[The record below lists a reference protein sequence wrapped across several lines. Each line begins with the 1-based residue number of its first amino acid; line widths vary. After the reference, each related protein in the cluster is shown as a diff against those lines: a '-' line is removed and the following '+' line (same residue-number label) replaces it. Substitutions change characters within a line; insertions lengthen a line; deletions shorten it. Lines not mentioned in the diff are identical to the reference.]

1 MNRSAITDP
10 LEVVARLIQAIE
22 TGDVDAA
29 RTLYDPSVRIWHNT
43 DGLTQTVAENLE
55 TLRQLVAVTTERRYD
70 DVRRYA
76 FDKGGG
82 TTGVVEQHVLR
93 ATFVSGRTL
102 ELTACLVI
110 DVVDGRIT
118 ALDEYFD
125 SAALSAR
132 SRNAGQ

>member
-1 MNRSAITDP
+1 MPPSATTDP
-10 LEVVARLIQAIE
+10 LDVVSGLITAIE
-22 TGDVDAA
+22 TGDVGAA
-29 RTLYDPSVRIWHNT
+29 RAIYHPKVTIWHNT
-43 DGLTQTVAENLE
+43 DGLTQTVEENLE

-82 TTGVVEQHVLR
+82 VTGVVEQHVLR
-93 ATFVSGRTL
+93 ATFVNGRTL
-102 ELTACLVI
+102 ELSACLIV

-132 SRNAGQ
+132 SRTAGQ

>member
-1 MNRSAITDP
+1 MERSTTTDP
-10 LEVVARLIQAIE
+10 LEVVARLIRAIE

-29 RTLYDPSVRIWHNT
+29 RAIYDPSVAIWHNT
-43 DGLTQTVAENLE
+43 DGLTQTVGENLE
-55 TLRQLVAVTTERRYD
+55 TLRQLVAVTSERRYD
-70 DVRRYA
+70 QVRRYA

-93 ATFVSGRTL
+93 ATFVNGRTL
-102 ELTACLVI
+102 ELPACLIV

-132 SRNAGQ
+132 SRS